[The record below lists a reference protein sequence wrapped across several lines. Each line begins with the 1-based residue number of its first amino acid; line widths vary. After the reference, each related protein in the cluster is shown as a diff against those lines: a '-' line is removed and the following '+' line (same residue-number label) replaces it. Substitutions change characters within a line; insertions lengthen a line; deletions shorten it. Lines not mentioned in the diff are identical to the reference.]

1 MGAINFNNINIDGT
15 HDART
20 ALDGIRSATSYS
32 TNPCVP
38 WILGL
43 GLGPGP
49 GLLDRAGPGPDQV
62 PGTIWYLARSG
73 TWHDLARPGKS
84 GTWHDLT
91 DLVPGTIRSGTWHDN

>member
-62 PGTIWYLARSG
+62 PGTIRYLARSG
-73 TWHDLARPGKS
+73 TWHDLVPGT
-84 GTWHDLT
+84 TWHDLAN
-91 DLVPGTIRSGTWHDN
+91 LVPGTT